1 MDKSYIALAAIIGAT
16 LLVLFWASLI
26 IWVYRDIR
34 DRARDL
40 SLQVLSIFLV
50 MAFPVFGLLLYLI
63 LRPRETLEEAYARSL
78 EEEALLRE
86 IGEDSACPSC
96 RRFVAKDF
104 IYCPHCRSQLREPCA
119 GCGRPLSFS
128 WVACPTCGSSRPTPE
143 QARSAAL
150 AGGPGGRGAAPPRR
164 QAGASG
170 VTAPEAAEAGTE
182 GTGHGH

>member
-1 MDKSYIALAAIIGAT
+1 MEERYIALAAIFGAT
-16 LLVLFWASLI
+16 LLVIFWASLI

-40 SLQVLSIFLV
+40 SLQVISVFLV
-50 MAFPVFGLLLYLI
+50 MAFPLLGLLLYLI

-96 RRFVAKDF
+96 RRFVEKDF
-104 IYCPHCRSQLREPCA
+104 LHCPHCRSQLREPCA

-128 WVACPTCGSSRPTPE
+128 WIACPTCGSDRPTPG
-143 QARSAAL
+143 QARLAAL
-150 AGGPGGRGAAPPRR
+150 AQGAGVRGGRR
-164 QAGASG
+164 QTEAGG
-170 VTAPEAAEAGTE
+170 VTTPEAAEAGRE
-182 GTGHGH
+182 GSGIGP